1 MKGTENMEKIKKH
14 KKLTAVLAV
23 IAAVITALAMMLPSY
38 ATSGTEL
45 IKEASEAGSA
55 KEGSRIY
62 PNANDHHNYYSSWGL
77 PDSRAYEVPKEYAS
91 RLTSIYHPKADYPAT
106 EVEASGNVKSKV
118 KMVWYAESKTENPED
133 AGKTYSLDP
142 DDGPIFKL
150 SDSKPGKGVSLTYRN
165 LYVYDPDD
173 AGSLKKEKY
182 GYVPVDL
189 TVTVTGYSEKVYDAG
204 KNPAKVKSYTDDPLI
219 QFSNKV
225 RGLPSIELYNVG
237 AANVK
242 YTYTYGAD
250 SSKAGQSYTIK
261 TNMTYSDIDAGQVI
275 AMHNNKA
282 SYYVASDTG
291 LNYVETNDTG
301 GKYSAFYGNTPRNIS
316 STNYDEEEK
325 YSFGQTYETDVQ
337 RIKYVAT
344 SARNNQLTGTPTGAH
359 THFAASSYNMYKVVA
374 PDPSKFVNDSDDTTA
389 TWDGSKVNWG
399 SSEDVNTNVNGIG
412 SPKTSWTYS
421 IEQNMP
427 AGVPKQWRY
436 KSIQFDDQVSR
447 LLKIKDVKVM
457 CDNTN
462 ATGWFDIS
470 VSDDNHVTAK
480 LKDTADE
487 AQLSKIYR
495 TDQEA
500 SLSLKITVALD
511 RSLTMQDFRGANALV
526 ADERGEEGAIHIEN
540 KASTTIDKRSKDG
553 TSPNTV
559 ETKKTDHNVIRFFDD
574 EPFEYDVYQKVK
586 DDQIHFDHFYIKD
599 IMDPCIHEESSQGQI
614 RVYDENENDVTDKF
628 NVTVDEDTVGENR
641 GLKYYTVKATAK
653 DDVLKDES
661 FYGHT

>member
-1 MKGTENMEKIKKH
+1 
-14 KKLTAVLAV
+14 
-23 IAAVITALAMMLPSY
+23 
-38 ATSGTEL
+38 
-45 IKEASEAGSA
+45 
-55 KEGSRIY
+55 
-62 PNANDHHNYYSSWGL
+62 
-77 PDSRAYEVPKEYAS
+77 
-91 RLTSIYHPKADYPAT
+91 
-106 EVEASGNVKSKV
+106 
-118 KMVWYAESKTENPED
+118 
-133 AGKTYSLDP
+133 
-142 DDGPIFKL
+142 
-150 SDSKPGKGVSLTYRN
+150 
-165 LYVYDPDD
+165 
-173 AGSLKKEKY
+173 
-182 GYVPVDL
+182 
-189 TVTVTGYSEKVYDAG
+189 VYDAG
-204 KNPAKVKSYTDDPLI
+204 KNPEKAKSFTDDPLM

-225 RGLPSIELYNVG
+225 RGLPSIEMYNVS

-275 AMHNNKA
+275 ALHNNKA
-282 SYYVASDTG
+282 SYYVASNTD

-301 GKYSAFYGNTPRNIS
+301 GKYSAFYGNTGRNIS
-316 STNYDEEEK
+316 DSNYDEEEK
-325 YSFGQTYETDVQ
+325 YSFGQSYETDVQ

-374 PDPSKFVNDSDDTTA
+374 PDPSKFVNDEDTTTA
-389 TWDGSKVNWG
+389 TWDGSKVTWG
-399 SSEDVNTNVNGIG
+399 SGEDVNTNVNGIG

-421 IEQNMP
+421 VEQNMP

-559 ETKKTDHNVIRFFDD
+559 ETKKTDTYIKVPSIEDPTKKVSDSDEKKTDHNVIRFFDD
-574 EPFEYDVYQKVK
+574 GPFEYDVYQKVK
-586 DDQIHFDHFYIKD
+586 SDQIHFDHFYIKD

>member
-1 MKGTENMEKIKKH
+1 MEKIKKH